1 MALSVL
7 ILWLRFV
14 QTPCALIS
22 AIITSITARTI
33 SKQSLNS
40 SNLSV
45 SLLQLTSTDSELPC
59 VQISNM
65 DIMTSK
71 SECFVGAKTD
81 VNCNEF
87 NSYDIVTKKNTR
99 IRCPSVLTCAVC
111 YRQWALVIPMLAG
124 CANLINIFASCYV

>member
-33 SKQSLNS
+33 SKQLLNS

-45 SLLQLTSTDSELPC
+45 WLSQPTSTDSGSPC
-59 VQISNM
+59 VRISNM
-65 DIMTSK
+65 DITTSK
-71 SECFVGAKTD
+71 NECFVGAKTD

-99 IRCPSVLTCAVC
+99 IRCPSVLNCAAC
-111 YRQWALVIPMLAG
+111 NRHWALVIPILA
-124 CANLINIFASCYV
+124 CYANLINIFARCYV